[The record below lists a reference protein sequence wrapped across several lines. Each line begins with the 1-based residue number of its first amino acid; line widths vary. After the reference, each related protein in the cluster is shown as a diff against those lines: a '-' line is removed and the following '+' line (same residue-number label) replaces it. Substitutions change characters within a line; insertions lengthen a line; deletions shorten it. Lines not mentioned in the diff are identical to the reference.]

1 MNGLYRLQLPN
12 LICAG
17 NGAAAELTK
26 FLAGKQCAAVL
37 TDSQLL
43 HLSCVQQVIN
53 DIKKTV
59 PDVQVLSG
67 ISPEP
72 DIHEV
77 AHNAELFRSW
87 NVQLII
93 AIGGGSV
100 IDTAKLLSVLDT
112 DEYTVYDL
120 LKAPEKARNI
130 TPIIIIPTTAGT
142 GAEATPNAIV
152 AIPEQ
157 QTKIGIVNNA
167 LIGKTVILDAEMLSS
182 IPRKIAAAT
191 GADALC
197 HAVECFT
204 SKKATPFSDLF
215 AMEAF
220 RLIEKNLEN
229 VCGENTPEARTDML
243 TAAFYAG
250 IAISAS
256 GTTGVHALSYPLG
269 GRYHVP
275 HGIANAVLLMPVMRF
290 NEPACRD
297 RFALLYDRIR
307 PGQPLTTNAEKSA
320 WILQR
325 MQQIIENIGIK
336 PSLKEYGVSRKDI
349 ESLADSAMQ
358 VTRLLNNNLRPI
370 TLDDAKNI
378 YEQIMTEEENG

>member
-1 MNGLYRLQLPN
+1 MQ
-12 LICAG
+12 
-17 NGAAAELTK
+17 E
-26 FLAGKQCAAVL
+26 Q
-37 TDSQLL
+37 
-43 HLSCVQQVIN
+43 
-53 DIKKTV
+53 TV

-77 AHNAELFRSW
+77 ARNAELFRSW